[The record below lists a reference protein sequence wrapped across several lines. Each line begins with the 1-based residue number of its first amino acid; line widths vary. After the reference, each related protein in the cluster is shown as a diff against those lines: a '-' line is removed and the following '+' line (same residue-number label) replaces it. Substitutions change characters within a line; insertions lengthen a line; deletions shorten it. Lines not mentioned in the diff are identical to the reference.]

1 MKKICIWGTSIK
13 KVADEAQLLAV
24 CKAIK
29 TRIPNT
35 EITIFARHG
44 ELIEKRYPEIKTIPT
59 IQISKVLSSV
69 ASCDLFVVVGGP
81 FLESRSQMI
90 SCLTLFSIAKFFR
103 KPVITYGTTVLE
115 YKTSW
120 GRFFYRN
127 LFDLM
132 DAITVREEVGL
143 KLLRELGVKKDLLLY
158 PDPRFVLEPVPIA
171 EVQNILIQEG
181 LDVEAPKIGIT
192 TRHLHEKVPDWVKRS
207 HNYSEDNVKNANEV
221 IGRTVDY
228 LGRYAQCVLI
238 PMHPS
243 YDEDLKTAEA
253 IKKHMENPSR
263 LKILSRLYRSLELI
277 GMIGSCNMVIASR
290 LGSAIFATVTLTPLV
305 SIAYESRMIDHM
317 EGIGYGQ
324 YVRDWKELNYD
335 DFVNIAEDV
344 WQSRDTIKDQMGS
357 RVEEFKDRAW
367 QNAKVISG
375 FFEKKLS
382 S

>member
-1 MKKICIWGTSIK
+1 M
-13 KVADEAQLLAV
+13 
-24 CKAIK
+24 
-29 TRIPNT
+29 
-35 EITIFARHG
+35 
-44 ELIEKRYPEIKTIPT
+44 IEKRYPEIKTIPT

-69 ASCDLFVVVGGP
+69 ASSDLFVVVGGP

-158 PDPRFVLEPVPIA
+158 PDPRFVLEPIPIS